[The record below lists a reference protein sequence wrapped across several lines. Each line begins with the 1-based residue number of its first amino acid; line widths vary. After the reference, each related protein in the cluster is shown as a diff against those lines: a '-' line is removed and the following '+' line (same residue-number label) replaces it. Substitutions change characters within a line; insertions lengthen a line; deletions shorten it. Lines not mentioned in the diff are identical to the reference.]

1 MSRNKLGNSRPSR
14 QTKTERL
21 HDMCQELIG
30 HVQTLGDQLIKLHEV
45 VMQATAQVN
54 VLGNII
60 ELLKT
65 KGIITDGEIRVQIEE
80 TNSRVEET
88 NNRAQIEESK
98 IEENSEVQNA
108 KQDEGTNNAE
118 EGCDRSEKSKSN
130 NKIHLANG
138 DEEPALSSSQSE

>member
-30 HVQTLGDQLIKLHEV
+30 HVQTLGDQQIKLHEV

-54 VLGNII
+54 VLGNIL
-60 ELLKT
+60 ELLKM
-65 KGIITDGEIRVQIEE
+65 KGIITDGEIRAQIEE
-80 TNSRVEET
+80 TNSRV
-88 NNRAQIEESK
+88 EESK

>member
-1 MSRNKLGNSRPSR
+1 
-14 QTKTERL
+14 
-21 HDMCQELIG
+21 
-30 HVQTLGDQLIKLHEV
+30 
-45 VMQATAQVN
+45 MQATAQVN